1 MAVSASTDA
10 ESWYSR
16 GLSQIYDA
24 LDADSDGLSTEEA
37 ESRRSEYG
45 PNRLPKA
52 KPVTVWQ
59 IFLRQFK
66 NPLIYILAIAAIV
79 SFAIGEETDAGFI
92 ALVLLI
98 NALVGGIQ
106 EWRAER
112 SSQSLQQLIRT
123 RATVIRD
130 GETRDIDG
138 EDVVPG
144 DVVLLESGYRVPAD
158 VRLVSTHGLEID
170 ESALTGESAPV
181 LKDEAWAGDD
191 RAPLGDRRNMAYAGT
206 VVNRGRGCGVVV
218 ETGADTVVGRL
229 AEDVTAVEGGQPPL
243 VMRMERF
250 TRIVGLVVLV
260 AAAITALLGIFVQQY
275 DAVEMFLFA
284 VALAVSAIPEGLPVG
299 ITVALGV
306 ASRRMAKV
314 GVIVRRLVAVEGLGS
329 CTMIASDKTGTLTA
343 NELTVKQVVIPDG
356 STFEVTGEGYAP
368 EGNVLQDGHPPKP
381 DLADELSRLARASVL
396 CNEGQLSR
404 RNDEWT

>member
-1 MAVSASTDA
+1 MAVSASTDT

-37 ESRRSEYG
+37 ESRRSEHG

-112 SSQSLQQLIRT
+112 SSQALQQLVRT

-144 DVVLLESGYRVPAD
+144 DVVLLDAGDVVTADLRLIESN
-158 VRLVSTHGLEID
+158 GLTCD
-170 ESALTGESAPV
+170 ESPLTGESVPV
-181 LKDEAWAGDD
+181 TKTSDAVDTD
-191 RAPLGDRRNMAYAGT
+191 APLAERTAAY
-206 VVNRGRGCGVVV
+206 
-218 ETGADTVVGRL
+218 L
-229 AEDVTAVEGGQPPL
+229 AVPLSVTAPAWP
-243 VMRMERF
+243 RWR
-250 TRIVGLVVLV
+250 
-260 AAAITALLGIFVQQY
+260 AAAAF
-275 DAVEMFLFA
+275 
-284 VALAVSAIPEGLPVG
+284 PRPPV
-299 ITVALGV
+299 
-306 ASRRMAKV
+306 
-314 GVIVRRLVAVEGLGS
+314 
-329 CTMIASDKTGTLTA
+329 
-343 NELTVKQVVIPDG
+343 P
-356 STFEVTGEGYAP
+356 
-368 EGNVLQDGHPPKP
+368 
-381 DLADELSRLARASVL
+381 AR
-396 CNEGQLSR
+396 G
-404 RNDEWT
+404 